1 MESDL
6 SYNPDVGSPV
16 VRASVI
22 VLIVEDDRSTRE
34 LYRAELT
41 HAGYTVIAVEDGV
54 DALRYLDSHSPPD
67 AVVLDLGLPRL
78 PGGDV
83 HREMMAQGL
92 TESVPVIV
100 VTGDGA
106 TLDEREFACVLRKP
120 IDPDKL
126 AAAVENCLRH
136 RNQRRAL

>member
-1 MESDL
+1 
-6 SYNPDVGSPV
+6 
-16 VRASVI
+16 

-34 LYRAELT
+34 LFRAGLT

-54 DALRYLDSHSPPD
+54 DALRYLDSHNPPD

-83 HREMMAQGL
+83 YREMAAQGL
-92 TESVPVIV
+92 TERVPVIV
-100 VTGDGA
+100 VTGNGA
-106 TLDEREFACVLRKP
+106 TLNERDFACVLRKP

-126 AAAVENCLRH
+126 VAAVENCLRH
-136 RNQRRAL
+136 RTQRRDPL